1 MSLKLLSIDGF
12 LQSKLVVAHADKVYL
27 DAEGNY
33 VIRIDKK
40 LSLLVEKGIRKNN
53 TEDIL
58 IRYLDGGVTFSVN
71 VTLVKYSWSYRG
83 IKLTFSK
90 SKVTEDRVSTLSKIL
105 AFIGF

>member
-12 LQSKLVVAHADKVYL
+12 LQSKLVVAHTDKTYI
-27 DAEGNY
+27 DTEGNY
-33 VIRIDKK
+33 VIHIDKK

-58 IRYLDGGVTFSVN
+58 IRYLDGGVTFFVN
-71 VTLVKYSWSYRG
+71 VTLVKYSWSYKG